1 MGEGAVLHDGD
12 MKNLTREEL
21 TRLLQLED
29 QEKIESLYRRA
40 YQKKVENVGKKV
52 YFRGIIEFSNHCQK
66 NCYYCGIRRGNQT
79 LTRYEMSR
87 EEIIKSARWV
97 YDNGYGSLVLQS
109 GEIESEEYT
118 TYIENLI
125 RDIKEISGG
134 ELGITLSLG
143 EQSENTYRRWFQAG
157 AHRYLLRIETSNPEL
172 YKELHPGDHQFQR
185 RLECLNNLQ
194 EIGYQT
200 GTGVMIGLPG
210 QSPADLA
217 ADLKFF
223 QRYGIDMIG
232 MGPYVTHTGT
242 PLASGDKIPD
252 DSGERNLDLSL
263 KMVSLLRILMPDVNI
278 AATTA
283 LQALHPR
290 GREKALKAGAN
301 ILMPVVTP
309 REYRE
314 DYQLYENK
322 PCIDEDAGDCK
333 GCLSKRVESIGED
346 IAYGEW
352 GDPPHYFRRLGS
364 RTAELGGE
372 IDAENAAG

>member
-1 MGEGAVLHDGD
+1 MLEDIICCEEDL
-12 MKNLTREEL
+12 KNLSLEDL

-29 QEKIESLYRRA
+29 EKNIKSLYRRA
-40 YQKKVENVGKKV
+40 YQKKAEKVGKKV

-66 NCYYCGIRRGNQT
+66 NCYYCGIRRENPE
-79 LTRYEMSR
+79 LTRFEMSR
-87 EEIIKSARWV
+87 EEILESARWV
-97 YDNGYGSLVLQS
+97 YNNGYGSLVLQS
-109 GEIESEEYT
+109 GEIQSEEYT
-118 TYIENLI
+118 DYIEELI
-125 RDIKEISGG
+125 LDIKEISGG

-143 EQSENTYRRWFQAG
+143 EQDEKTYRRWFQAG
-157 AHRYLLRIETSNPEL
+157 AHRYLLRIETSSSEL
-172 YKELHPGDHQFQR
+172 YNELHPDSHQFQR
-185 RLECLNNLQ
+185 RLECLKILQ

-210 QSPADLA
+210 QTPADLA

-223 QRYGIDMIG
+223 QSYSIDMIG
-232 MGPYVTHTGT
+232 MGPYVPHSGT
-242 PLASGDKIPD
+242 PLASGDKIPAEL
-252 DSGERNLDLSL
+252 GRRNLDLSL

-283 LQALHPR
+283 MQALHPR
-290 GREKALKAGAN
+290 GREKALQAGAN

-309 REYRE
+309 RKYRE
-314 DYQLYENK
+314 YYQLYENK
-322 PCIDEDAGDCK
+322 PCIDEKAEDCQ
-333 GCLSKRVESIGED
+333 GCLKQRVKSVDEE